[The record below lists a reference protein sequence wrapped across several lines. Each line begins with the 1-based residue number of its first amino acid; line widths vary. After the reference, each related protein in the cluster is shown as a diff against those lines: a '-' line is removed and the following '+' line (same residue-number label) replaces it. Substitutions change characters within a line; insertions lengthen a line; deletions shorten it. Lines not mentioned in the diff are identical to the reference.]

1 LDHQKNNNSSIHTLL
16 KNILDKLTK
25 ILQAP
30 VLINKKR
37 KSLQD
42 HQAKAENQEEL
53 LVLMLKEKLQLHQK
67 KVVLDI
73 IDPHHLKRKKSNNK
87 VQIMPEMG
95 QKKISK

>member
-1 LDHQKNNNSSIHTLL
+1 MKN
-16 KNILDKLTK
+16 
-25 ILQAP
+25 LQVP

-37 KSLQD
+37 KSLQE

-53 LVLMLKEKLQLHQK
+53 LVLILKEIPQLHQK

-73 IDPHHLKRKKSNNK
+73 IDPHHLKRKKNNNK

-95 QKKISK
+95 LKKIFK